1 MDKVWAVVPI
11 YYPDPTN
18 FKKLLDALSGQT
30 YPLDRIFIVDNG
42 VPYNSYMKV
51 LSTPNTWVERMPQ
64 NLGSAGGF
72 AWGMQCA
79 YDCGADWIWLHDED
93 DWPEPDCLE
102 KMIMPYWDSP
112 ELRVP
117 VISDPDTGK
126 VIHRNMKKN
135 GIWGNYYPAGYWIDF
150 TDMAPSSG
158 LLIHRDV
165 IADIGVYDP
174 SYFIGHDD
182 HDYCLRAN
190 KAGYRIAV
198 VHNAHFHHPEKEMF
212 RLLPSIDTEKLRK
225 YLPNFWGAI
234 RKQDLGNWRSKY
246 IPHNYIKLTKKYK
259 PWYIVLLEGVFSVI
273 LLNILKLAFP
283 TVRYRETLKV
293 YWKSYWSK

>member
-11 YYPDPTN
+11 YYPDPAN

-30 YPLDRIFIVDNG
+30 YPLDRILIVDNG
-42 VPYNSYMKV
+42 VPYNPYNIAFPISNTCVLVMK
-51 LSTPNTWVERMPQ
+51 S

-72 AWGMQCA
+72 AWGMKKA
-79 YDCGADWIWLHDED
+79 YNHGADWVWLHDED

-117 VISDPDTGK
+117 VISDPNTGK
-126 VIHRNMKKN
+126 VIYKNMKKN
-135 GIWGNYYPAGYWIDF
+135 GIWGNYYPVGYRVDF

-165 IADIGVYDP
+165 IKDIGVYDP
-174 SYFIGHDD
+174 DYFIGHDD
-182 HDYCLRAN
+182 HDYCLRAK
-190 KAGYRIAV
+190 KAGYCMRV
-198 VHNAHFHHPEKEMF
+198 VHNAHLHHPEKEIF
-212 RLLPSIDTEKLRK
+212 RLLPGIDTDKLRK

-234 RKQDLGNWRSKY
+234 REQDKDNWRSIY
-246 IPHNYIKLTKKYK
+246 VPCNFIKLTKKYK
-259 PWYIVLLEGVFSVI
+259 PWPAVMADGLFSLVVLTL
-273 LLNILKLAFP
+273 LKLSMP
-283 TVRYRETLKV
+283 GIQYKETLKL
-293 YWKSYWSK
+293 YWKTYWGK